1 MWPRGLSV
9 LQEEPQHRTEVS
21 GLQTGDHWQGHHP
34 GENIREVLQDEDRQ
48 RCRHH
53 RGPGGGGG
61 GAGVTGAEKYK
72 MMMGLVI
79 IWLTNRPRSNITA
92 QFVQKFLIR

>member
-61 GAGVTGAEKYK
+61 GAGATGAEKYNSELQCDGGSYPGDDLHSEEK
-72 MMMGLVI
+72 
-79 IWLTNRPRSNITA
+79 
-92 QFVQKFLIR
+92 